1 MYYTSLTFYLIFIQ
15 MRLNFNAYF
24 TNCLWSRVD
33 GWAGPSIFRNIWY
46 ALVYISVAAA
56 LKQIDF
62 FLGIYGMPYWPSLL
76 SVLGFPDS
84 GTKQPDFGVRW
95 LYWGAPSEGVEL
107 NLKTLLHVNKRLFRF
122 PMSLRSSRMSH
133 MSLISLILL
142 LRLCPVS
149 LSPRTFARLG
159 LSYFGLWRV

>member
-1 MYYTSLTFYLIFIQ
+1 

-46 ALVYISVAAA
+46 AWVYISVAAA

-95 LYWGAPSEGVEL
+95 LYWGAPSEGAWTQSQDSFAREQAPLQVPNVLEEFENVPHEL
-107 NLKTLLHVNKRLFRF
+107 DIINPPPASLPWQPVTQNFCTPWIELLWTLE
-122 PMSLRSSRMSH
+122 
-133 MSLISLILL
+133 SLIRSNVTAT
-142 LRLCPVS
+142 RNS
-149 LSPRTFARLG
+149 QN
-159 LSYFGLWRV
+159 